1 MQDSPGIATFLFTDI
16 EGSSRLWEREPDR
29 MGAALARHDAIIRGA
44 VERNHGTV
52 VKMLGDGV
60 HAHFDDPLDA
70 INAILEIQLALV
82 DPASTGGFPLKIRS
96 GVHAGAVSMRNDDYF
111 GSAVNRAAR
120 IMSSAHGG
128 QVLVSRA
135 VLDLVADRLPAE
147 IELRD
152 LGAVRLRD
160 LTSPEHLYQVMHVKL
175 RRDFPALRSLETT
188 PNNLPQQLTSF
199 VGRERELAEVKRA
212 LGTTRL
218 LTLIGPGGI
227 GKTRIGLHVAAE
239 MMDEHPDGVWFVDL
253 APLTDAQ
260 LVPHALARVLGVV
273 EEAGRP
279 VTEAI
284 VKYLK
289 DRRELILLDNC
300 EHLLHAC
307 ADLATQILRNAPNVR
322 ILASS
327 RELMHVAGETS
338 FPVPTLSVPDADR
351 RVTADALP
359 HFESARLFIDRATA
373 VKPAFRV
380 TEQNAGAIA
389 DICRRLDGIPLA
401 IELAAARVRAL
412 SVDAIAA
419 RLSDRF
425 KLLAGGDQS
434 ALPRQQ
440 TLRAL
445 IDWSYDL
452 LSEPEKALLRRLSV
466 FAGGWTLEAAE
477 EVAAGGILDRGDVL
491 DLQAH
496 LVDKSLVALDA
507 DGDRYRMLET
517 VREYAMEKLERG
529 KSASA
534 AKANVAADAGA
545 ARYGML
551 ESVRA
556 HAKERLDE
564 SGEAEEVRDRHLE
577 YFLRYAEESRSK
589 TQEILPGDAQGDDLF
604 RFDRERENFVVAHSW
619 CDHAVQ
625 GGPMGLRLARATLHY
640 CFARGL
646 LAIGHRMAS
655 EALKRPGAQ
664 REDDVRARV
673 LFETGQFECY
683 MGRNQDAQRT
693 LSESLRI
700 YEALGSRKGVGQVLQ
715 PLAMAAF
722 GVGDLALARDY
733 LDRSSEIARELGDKH
748 ELAAALNNLAQIH
761 RLEGNIDH
769 AEPLYITVVE
779 LARELGDRD
788 VIAVGLLNCSMTSLA
803 RGDLEGTRRML
814 AEVVDIVSA
823 TGSRPIGQ
831 SALDVASA
839 MLAAERSWESAAR
852 LYGAAERQLAECGF
866 KRDAADDAFLQ
877 PFVDRVRESLGAPAF
892 SRLSAEGHALSFED
906 AVRGAG
912 STVARSAG

>member
-16 EGSSRLWEREPDR
+16 EGSSRLWEREPER

-44 VERNHGTV
+44 VERHHGTV

-96 GVHAGAVSMRNDDYF
+96 GLHAGAVTRRDHDFF

-128 QVLVSRA
+128 QVLVSSA
-135 VLDLVADRLPAE
+135 VLALVADRLPAE

-160 LTSPEHLYQVMHVKL
+160 LTSPEHLYQVMHAKL

-239 MMDEHPDGVWFVDL
+239 LMDEHPDGVWFIDL

-260 LVPHALARVLGVV
+260 LVPHALASVLGVV

-307 ADLATQILRNAPNVR
+307 AELATQILRNAPNVR

-338 FPVPTLSVPDADR
+338 FPMPTLSVPEAG
-351 RVTADALP
+351 RVVTPDALP
-359 HFESARLFIDRATA
+359 HFEAAQLFIDRATA

-380 TEQNAGAIA
+380 TDANAGAIA

-419 RLSDRF
+419 RLTDRF

-477 EVAAGGILDRGDVL
+477 EVTAGGIIAREDVL

-529 KSASA
+529 KSESA

-556 HAKERLDE
+556 YAKERLDE
-564 SGEAEEVRDRHLE
+564 SGEADEVRDRHLA
-577 YFLRYAEESRSK
+577 YYLQYAEDSRSRSRAVMPVDEK
-589 TQEILPGDAQGDDLF
+589 GDPLV
-604 RFDRERENFVVAHSW
+604 RFERERENLVVAHAW
-619 CDHAVQ
+619 CDHARQ
-625 GGPMGLRLARATLHY
+625 GGPLGLRLAKATLDY

-646 LAIGHRMAS
+646 LAIGHRMAT
-655 EALKRPGAQ
+655 EALRRPGAQ
-664 REDDVRARV
+664 QEDEVRARV
-673 LFETGQFECY
+673 LFELGQFECY
-683 MGRNQDAQRT
+683 MGLYQEAQRT
-693 LSESLRI
+693 LSEGLRI
-700 YEALGSRKGVGQVLQ
+700 YEALGSRKGIGQVLQ
-715 PLAMAAF
+715 PLGMAAF
-722 GVGDLALARDY
+722 GLGDLAAARGY
-733 LDRSSEIARELGDKH
+733 LERACEIARERGDKH
-748 ELAAALNNLAQIH
+748 ELAAALNNLAQVH
-761 RLEGNIDH
+761 RLEGNIEH
-769 AEPLYITVVE
+769 AEPLYVNVVE
-779 LARELGDRD
+779 IARELDDRD
-788 VIAVGLLNCSMTSLA
+788 VIAVGLLNCSMISLT
-803 RGDLEGTRRML
+803 RDDLGGTRRML
-814 AEVVDIVSA
+814 AEVVDIVIA
-823 TGSRPIGQ
+823 RGSRPIGQ
-831 SALDVASA
+831 SALDVSAA
-839 MLAAERSWESAAR
+839 MLAAQSLWEAAAR
-852 LYGAAERQLAECGF
+852 LYGAAERQLVECGF
-866 KRDAADDAFLQ
+866 KRDAADEAFLQ
-877 PFVDRVRESLGAPAF
+877 PFVERIRDALGESMFAR
-892 SRLSAEGHALSFED
+892 SSAEGQTIAFEE
-906 AVRGAG
+906 AIAEAK
-912 STVARSAG
+912 ARLEL

>member
-16 EGSSRLWEREPDR
+16 EGSSRLWEREPER

-44 VERNHGTV
+44 VERHHGTV

-70 INAILEIQLALV
+70 INAILEIQLTLV

-135 VLDLVADRLPAE
+135 VLDLVADRLPGE

-160 LTSPEHLYQVMHVKL
+160 LTSPEHLYQVMHAKL

-260 LVPHALARVLGVV
+260 LVPHALASVLGVV

-338 FPVPTLSVPDADR
+338 FPVPTLSVPDVDR
-351 RVTADALP
+351 KVTAEALP
-359 HFESARLFIDRATA
+359 HFEAAHLFIDRATA

-452 LSEPEKALLRRLSV
+452 LSDPEKALLRRLSV

-477 EVAAGGILDRGDVL
+477 EVAAGGVLDRGDVL

-529 KSASA
+529 KSESV

-556 HAKERLDE
+556 YAKERLDE
-564 SGEAEEVRDRHLE
+564 SGEADEVRDRHLA
-577 YFLRYAEESRSK
+577 YYLQYAEDSRSRSRAVM
-589 TQEILPGDAQGDDLF
+589 PGDAKGDPLV
-604 RFDRERENFVVAHSW
+604 RFDRERENLVVAHAW
-619 CDHAVQ
+619 CDHARQRRAHGIATRQ
-625 GGPMGLRLARATLHY
+625 GHARTTASRAACSPSGIAWRPRPCGDPAPSRRTKFARACSSSWGSSSATWGATRTPSAR
-640 CFARGL
+640 CPKDCASTRRWAAARGSGRSCSRSAWRPSASATSL
-646 LAIGHRMAS
+646 RRAATSSEPARSRAS
-655 EALKRPGAQ
+655 EATSTSSLPPSTISRRSTGW
-664 REDDVRARV
+664 RA
-673 LFETGQFECY
+673 TSS
-683 MGRNQDAQRT
+683 T
-693 LSESLRI
+693 P
-700 YEALGSRKGVGQVLQ
+700 SRSTSVWW
-715 PLAMAAF
+715 
-722 GVGDLALARDY
+722 
-733 LDRSSEIARELGDKH
+733 RSPASS
-748 ELAAALNNLAQIH
+748 
-761 RLEGNIDH
+761 
-769 AEPLYITVVE
+769 T
-779 LARELGDRD
+779 
-788 VIAVGLLNCSMTSLA
+788 T
-803 RGDLEGTRRML
+803 
-814 AEVVDIVSA
+814 A
-823 TGSRPIGQ
+823 T
-831 SALDVASA
+831 
-839 MLAAERSWESAAR
+839 
-852 LYGAAERQLAECGF
+852 
-866 KRDAADDAFLQ
+866 
-877 PFVDRVRESLGAPAF
+877 
-892 SRLSAEGHALSFED
+892 
-906 AVRGAG
+906 
-912 STVARSAG
+912 

>member
-16 EGSSRLWEREPDR
+16 EGSSRLWEREPER

-44 VERNHGTV
+44 VERHHGTV

-60 HAHFDDPLDA
+60 HAHFDDPFDA
-70 INAILEIQLALV
+70 INAILEIQLTLV

-160 LTSPEHLYQVMHVKL
+160 LTSPEHLYQVMHAKL

-260 LVPHALARVLGVV
+260 LVPHALASVLGVV

-338 FPVPTLSVPDADR
+338 FPMPTLSVPEAG
-351 RVTADALP
+351 RVVTPDALP
-359 HFESARLFIDRATA
+359 RFEAAQLFIDRATA

-477 EVAAGGILDRGDVL
+477 EVTAGGIFAREDVL

-529 KSASA
+529 KSESA
-534 AKANVAADAGA
+534 AKSNVAADAGT

-556 HAKERLDE
+556 YAKERLDE
-564 SGEAEEVRDRHLE
+564 SGEAEEVRNRHLD
-577 YFLRYAEESRSK
+577 YFLSLAEHAREAIPGQESKRW
-589 TQEILPGDAQGDDLF
+589 LARLDH
-604 RFDRERENFVVAHSW
+604 ERENLVAAHAW
-619 CDHAVQ
+619 CDRSANGAVS
-625 GGPMGLRLARATLHY
+625 GLRLARALGTY
-640 CFARGL
+640 CYARGL
-646 LAIGHRMAS
+646 LVIGQRAAI
-655 EALKRPGAQ
+655 EALRRKGAEARTALRADCLVEAGQ
-664 REDDVRARV
+664 LGCFMGSYADARV
-673 LFETGQFECY
+673 HLE
-683 MGRNQDAQRT
+683 
-693 LSESLRI
+693 ESLDIAR
-700 YEALGSRKGVGQVLQ
+700 ELGDRKRVAKVLQ
-715 PLAMAAF
+715 PLAMSAA
-722 GVGDLALARDY
+722 GRDDLPAARGYLEEACELAKQMGDR
-733 LDRSSEIARELGDKH
+733 R
-748 ELAAALNNLAQIH
+748 ELAAALNNLAQVH
-761 RLEGNIDH
+761 RMEGAIEP
-769 AEPLYITVVE
+769 AEPLYSSAIQIF
-779 LARELGDRD
+779 RDLGDRES
-788 VIAVGLLNCSMTSLA
+788 VGIGLLNLAMVSIA
-803 RGDLEGTRRML
+803 RGVGDGARVML
-814 AEVVDIVSA
+814 VEAISIAEEV
-823 TGSRPIGQ
+823 GSRPVGQ
-831 SALDVASA
+831 GAFDVTTALGAWSREW
-839 MLAAERSWESAAR
+839 ERAAR
-852 LYGAAERQLAECGF
+852 YFGVAEAHMKESGLW
-866 KRDAADDAFLQ
+866 RDPTDEAFLMPLVQ
-877 PFVDRVRESLGAPAF
+877 RVREALGVRFDEVEKEGRALAYEQALEEA
-892 SRLSAEGHALSFED
+892 RGWLSA
-906 AVRGAG
+906 RG
-912 STVARSAG
+912 